1 MEEISMKSLLKTR
14 DILRDIVEVYIP
26 VASFVIMFL
35 VFIAQIFSRYILRA
49 PLAWAYEVT
58 VSCYLWLVVLGACY
72 AQRNRSHVTFTLL
85 TDKLPMRVQAAFIG
99 LGSLLIAVAFIWSF
113 VPSIDFVDFMKAQK
127 TSVLKITLNIVY
139 APYIPFLAF
148 NILYMI
154 SDIVLDFKVAFGLA
168 SEDEVAK
175 YRKLN
180 MNEVELAI
188 ESSKDLELNIPGL
201 AANKEGGAEE

>member
-1 MEEISMKSLLKTR
+1 MKSLLKTR
-14 DILRDIVEVYIP
+14 DILRDIVEIYIP
-26 VASFVIMFL
+26 VACFVIMF
-35 VFIAQIFSRYILRA
+35 VIFIAQIFSRYILRA

-85 TDKLPMRVQAAFIG
+85 TDKLPMRLQAAFIG
-99 LGSLLIAVAFIWSF
+99 LGSLLIAFAFIWSF
-113 VPSIDFVDFMKAQK
+113 VPSIEFVDFMKAQK
-127 TSVLKITLNIVY
+127 TSVLRIGLNIVY

-148 NILYMI
+148 NILYLLA
-154 SDIVLDFKVAFGLA
+154 DLVLDFKVAFGLA
-168 SEDEVAK
+168 SQDEIEK

-201 AANKEGGAEE
+201 NHAEGGAEE

>member
-1 MEEISMKSLLKTR
+1 MKSLLKTR

-26 VASFVIMFL
+26 IASFVIMFL

-113 VPSIDFVDFMKAQK
+113 VPSIEFVDFMKAQK

>member
-1 MEEISMKSLLKTR
+1 MKTLLKTR
-14 DILRDIVEVYIP
+14 DILRDIVEIYIP

-35 VFIAQIFSRYILRA
+35 VFIAQIFSRYILRS

-58 VSCYLWLVVLGACY
+58 VTCYLWLVVLGACF

-85 TDKLPMRVQAAFIG
+85 TDKLPMRVQALFIG

-113 VPSIDFVDFMKAQK
+113 LPSVEFVQFMKMQK
-127 TSVLKITLNIVY
+127 TSVLKITLDIVY

-148 NILYMI
+148 NILYML
-154 SDIVLDFKVAFGLA
+154 SDIVLDFKVFAGIA
-168 SEDEVAK
+168 SEDEIAK

-188 ESSKDLELNIPGL
+188 ENSKDLELNIMGL
-201 AANKEGGAEE
+201 GSDNAEQGGAAK

>member
-1 MEEISMKSLLKTR
+1 MKSLLKTR
-14 DILRDIVEVYIP
+14 DILRDIVEIYIP
-26 VASFVIMFL
+26 VASFVIMF
-35 VFIAQIFSRYILRA
+35 VIFIAQIFSRYILRA
-49 PLAWAYEVT
+49 PLPWAYEVT

-72 AQRNRSHVTFTLL
+72 AQRNHSHVTFTLL

-113 VPSIDFVDFMKAQK
+113 VPSVEFVGFMKAQK
-127 TSVLKITLNIVY
+127 TSILRVGLNFVY

-148 NILYMI
+148 NILYML
-154 SDIVLDFKVAFGLA
+154 SDIILDFKVAFGIA
-168 SEDEVAK
+168 SEDDIEK

-188 ESSKDLELNIPGL
+188 ESSKDLDLNIMGL
-201 AANKEGGAEE
+201 NHAEGGVEE

>member
-1 MEEISMKSLLKTR
+1 MKSLLKTR
-14 DILRDIVEVYIP
+14 DILRDIVEIYIP
-26 VASFVIMFL
+26 VASFVIMFV

-49 PLAWAYEVT
+49 PLSWAYEVT

-99 LGSLLIAVAFIWSF
+99 LGSLLIAFAFIWSF
-113 VPSIDFVDFMKAQK
+113 VPSIDFVAFMKAQK
-127 TSVLKITLNIVY
+127 TSVLRIGLNIVY

-148 NILYMI
+148 NILYML

-168 SEDEVAK
+168 KPEDIER

-188 ESSKDLELNIPGL
+188 ESSKDLELNIAGL
-201 AANKEGGAEE
+201 NEAKQGGAEE

>member
-1 MEEISMKSLLKTR
+1 MKSLLKTR
-14 DILRDIVEVYIP
+14 DILRDIVEIYIP
-26 VASFVIMFL
+26 VASFVIMF
-35 VFIAQIFSRYILRA
+35 VIFIAQIFSRYILRA

-113 VPSIDFVDFMKAQK
+113 VPSVEFVGFMKAQK
-127 TSVLKITLNIVY
+127 TSVLRIGLNIVY
-139 APYIPFLAF
+139 APYIPFLVF
-148 NILYMI
+148 NILYML
-154 SDIVLDFKVAFGLA
+154 SDIILDFKVAFGIA
-168 SEDEVAK
+168 KPDEIEK

-188 ESSKDLELNIPGL
+188 ESSKDLELNIPSL
-201 AANKEGGAEE
+201 NHAEGGAEE

>member
-1 MEEISMKSLLKTR
+1 MKSLLKTR

-85 TDKLPMRVQAAFIG
+85 TDTLPMRVQAAFIG

>member
-1 MEEISMKSLLKTR
+1 MKSLLKTR
-14 DILRDIVEVYIP
+14 DILRDIVEIYIP
-26 VASFVIMFL
+26 VACFVIMF
-35 VFIAQIFSRYILRA
+35 VIFIAQIFSRYILRA

-85 TDKLPMRVQAAFIG
+85 TDKLPMRLQAAFIG
-99 LGSLLIAVAFIWSF
+99 LGSLLIAFAFIWSF
-113 VPSIDFVDFMKAQK
+113 VPSIEFVDFMKAQK
-127 TSVLKITLNIVY
+127 TSVLRITLNIVY

-154 SDIVLDFKVAFGLA
+154 SDVILDFKVAFGLA
-168 SEDEVAK
+168 SQGEIEK

-188 ESSKDLELNIPGL
+188 ESSKDLELNIAGL
-201 AANKEGGAEE
+201 TSAEGGAEE

>member
-1 MEEISMKSLLKTR
+1 MKSLLKTR
-14 DILRDIVEVYIP
+14 DILRDIVEIYIP
-26 VASFVIMFL
+26 VACFVIMF
-35 VFIAQIFSRYILRA
+35 VIFIAQIFSRYILRA

-85 TDKLPMRVQAAFIG
+85 TDKLPMRLQAAFIG
-99 LGSLLIAVAFIWSF
+99 LGSLLIAFAFIWSF
-113 VPSIDFVDFMKAQK
+113 VPSIEFVDFMKAQK
-127 TSVLKITLNIVY
+127 TSVLRITLNIVY

-154 SDIVLDFKVAFGLA
+154 SDVILDFKVAFGLA
-168 SEDEVAK
+168 SQDEIEK

-188 ESSKDLELNIPGL
+188 ESSKDLELNIAGL
-201 AANKEGGAEE
+201 TSAEGGAEE

>member
-1 MEEISMKSLLKTR
+1 MKSLLKTR